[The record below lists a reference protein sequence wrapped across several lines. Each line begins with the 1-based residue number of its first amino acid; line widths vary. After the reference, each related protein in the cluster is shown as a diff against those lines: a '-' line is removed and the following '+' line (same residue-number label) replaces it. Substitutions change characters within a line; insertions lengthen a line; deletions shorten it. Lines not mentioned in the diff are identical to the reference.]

1 MNLSR
6 EDIAGIVG
14 LSFLFAM
21 GAWSAIDPKSSIRYF
36 LKNKSASSPN
46 QASVRSW
53 ARSIGIVLMILSVL
67 TIAATL
73 KTR

>member
-6 EDIAGIVG
+6 EDIAGIIG

-21 GAWSAIDPKSSIRYF
+21 GAWSAIGPKSAIRYF
-36 LKNKSASSPN
+36 LKKNLL
-46 QASVRSW
+46 
-53 ARSIGIVLMILSVL
+53 ARRTRLTCDLARVIGIVLMILSVL